1 MSLDLDAYNA
11 AQGTP
16 DAIWLAVHFYGRIR
30 GVNLSDPAFIAR
42 GRAARSRASTYAGSG
57 GAVGARSLASKQ
69 QAQVYTVLTYL
80 GTTAEER
87 RWGLRFVRAWLRGG
101 RAAAE
106 RVLAQGGLSSGASAG
121 TTSAGTTSAPRGGA
135 LGPWLAQQA
144 GAVQQRRQQQQQQAR
159 SPYRSP
165 FQASAPA
172 APRYPT
178 PVVAAP
184 SFQPSFRASPP
195 PGAAT
200 RPREDRAG
208 GLVIDLDAYRRQGPT
223 QPRVRWDAS
232 DRTFRR
238 DDGGGSGPSAT
249 VAPFAT
255 VAPGTR
261 LPPTGLTAATSIAPT
276 LDNVALSTDEA
287 SSPYSG
293 LGAAPIGASP
303 YDRVKPFLLPA
314 AALLVAALVASQ
326 AGGASAGSS
335 SRRRRNGRRAR
346 RNQSPKTRR

>member
-16 DAIWLAVHFYGRIR
+16 DAIWIAVHFYGRIR
-30 GVNLSDPAFIAR
+30 RANLSDPAFIAR
-42 GRAARSRASTYAGSG
+42 GRAARARASTYAGSG
-57 GAVGARSLASKQ
+57 GAVGARSTASKQ

-106 RVLAQGGLSSGASAG
+106 RVLAQGGLSSGASA
-121 TTSAGTTSAPRGGA
+121 SASATTSAPRGAA

-144 GAVQQRRQQQQQQAR
+144 GAVQQRRQQQQAR

-165 FQASAPA
+165 FQAGAPA

-200 RPREDRAG
+200 RPREDRSG
-208 GLVIDLDAYRRQGPT
+208 GSGGVVIDLDAYRQQGRGSV

-232 DRTFRR
+232 GQTFRR
-238 DDGGGSGPSAT
+238 TGGGSGPSAT
-249 VAPFAT
+249 VAPGP
-255 VAPGTR
+255 VLLDPR
-261 LPPTGLTAATSIAPT
+261 LPPSGITAATSIAPT

-314 AALLVAALVASQ
+314 AALLVAALVASK
-326 AGGASAGSS
+326 AGGSAGSS